1 MSAKVISIVNNK
13 GGVGKTTSTKILGEL
28 MAFLGLRVLHVDLD
42 PQNNLT
48 MFCKLPNFTVE
59 DSENVINGLIPPTE
73 KNLTDIF
80 KFRYRTKEEVTPLIR
95 KTSVPNMD
103 ILPSSKRHKKSID
116 AIKGDGVGN
125 TKVILKKALAA
136 IRDDYDFILIDNAP
150 ASDELTV
157 NSLITSDYVLTP
169 VRMEGFS
176 YRGLIETLD
185 TIAYIKREHDLDNL
199 TFLGTFITQAEPN
212 TNIYK
217 NLVENYE
224 NELGSKFFKSS
235 IRRDIKIPEIELH
248 FESILQYAPNTNAV
262 YDYSKLLLEMDI
274 LDDDKSAKL
283 REAINE

>member
-73 KNLTDIF
+73 KNLADIF
-80 KFRYRTKEEVTPLIR
+80 KFRYRTKEEVMPLIR

-217 NLVENYE
+217 NLVESYE
-224 NELGSKFFKSS
+224 NELGSKFLKSS

-274 LDDDKSAKL
+274 LDDNKTAKL